1 MPESYT
7 PPKNVLEII
16 RDWMI
21 SCCTTIIEYDHPA
34 HMNLI
39 SKDVKVYGIEGF
51 DEITYDDWFSQCE
64 QEFKD
69 KVIKDVSYDGLH
81 VKKADDKKIL
91 FSTIEIIEAKDDSTI
106 KHGIDITLAL
116 ESDNQWRVV
125 EEKLLDDVDA
135 RKEGLPI

>member
-1 MPESYT
+1 MQNNTT
-7 PPKNVLEII
+7 PSKNVLEII

-21 SCCTTIIEYDHPA
+21 NCCTTINQYDHAA

-39 SKDVKVYGIEGF
+39 SKNVKVYGIEGF

-69 KVIKDVSYDGLH
+69 KVILDVSYDGLN
-81 VKKADDKKIL
+81 VKKADHNKIL
-91 FSTIEIIEAKDDSTI
+91 FSTVEIIEAKDGSTI
-106 KHGIDITLAL
+106 KHGVDIVLAL
-116 ESDNQWRVV
+116 ESDQQWRVI
-125 EEKLLDDVDA
+125 EERLLDDLDA